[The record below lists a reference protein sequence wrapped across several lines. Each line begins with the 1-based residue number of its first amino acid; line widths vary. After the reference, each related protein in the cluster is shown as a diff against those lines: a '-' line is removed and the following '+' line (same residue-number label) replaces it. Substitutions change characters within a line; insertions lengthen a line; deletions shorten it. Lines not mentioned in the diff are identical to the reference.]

1 LTLPVN
7 AGGMKMKE
15 RVVVGLSGGVDSA
28 VAAYL
33 LKQQGY
39 EVIAVFMR
47 NWDSQLNNDILGNP
61 TNEDE
66 VCSQEKDY
74 QDAKAVATHLG
85 IPLKRVDFIKEYWD
99 HVFMYFIE
107 EYTRGRTP
115 NPDVLCNKHIKF
127 KAFLDYADSLQA
139 NYMATGHYARVEH
152 HDGKD
157 TVMLKGLDTNKD
169 QSYFLC
175 QLNQKQVQKTL
186 FPLGNMDKTEVRKI
200 ANEIH
205 LPVANKKDSTGI
217 CFIGERDFKE
227 FLKNYI
233 PAQNGRMVDIETGDI
248 IGEHQGIMYYTIG
261 QRKGL
266 GIGGPGDAWFVV
278 GKNYKDNVLY
288 ISQGN
293 QSQWLLSHGALITDV
308 NWILSDKPTILS
320 CKAKFRYRQ
329 PDNDVTIKF
338 IDETTIYVTFKK
350 PIKAVTPGQ
359 AAVFYD
365 GDICLGGGT
374 IEKVYKDGKEIDYL

>member
-1 LTLPVN
+1 
-7 AGGMKMKE
+7 MKK

-28 VAAYL
+28 VAAYV

-61 TNEDE
+61 TNNDD
-66 VCSQEKDY
+66 VCPQEKDY
-74 QDAKAVATHLG
+74 LDAKAVAEHLD

-99 HVFMYFIE
+99 QVFLYFLE
-107 EYTRGRTP
+107 EYTKGRTP
-115 NPDVLCNKHIKF
+115 NPDILCNKHIKF
-127 KAFLDYADSLQA
+127 KAFLEYAETLDA
-139 NYMATGHYARVEH
+139 AYIATGHYARVEH
-152 HDGKD
+152 IKGKD
-157 TVMLKGLDTNKD
+157 SVMLKGMDDSKD

-175 QLNQKQVQKTL
+175 QLNQSQLQRTL
-186 FPLGNMDKTEVRKI
+186 FPLGNMEKVEVRKI
-200 ANEIH
+200 AKEID

-227 FLKNYI
+227 FLQNYI
-233 PAQNGRMVDIETGDI
+233 PAQKGKMIDIETDTVV
-248 IGEHQGIMYYTIG
+248 GEHQGIMYYTIG

-266 GIGGPGDAWFVV
+266 GIGGAGDAWFVV
-278 GKNYKDNVLY
+278 GKNYDQNILY
-288 ISQGN
+288 VSQGDQN
-293 QSQWLLSHGALITDV
+293 QWLLSHGALIHDV
-308 NWILSDKPTILS
+308 NWIPSEKPKDTLL
-320 CKAKFRYRQ
+320 CTAKFRYRQ
-329 PDNDVTIKF
+329 KDNIVHINF
-338 IDETTIYVTFKK
+338 INDTTISVVFKH

-374 IEKVYKDGKEIDYL
+374 IEKVYKDNKEIEYL

>member
-1 LTLPVN
+1 
-7 AGGMKMKE
+7 MKK

-47 NWDSQLNNDILGNP
+47 NWDSQLNNDVLGNP
-61 TNEDE
+61 TNNDD
-66 VCSQEKDY
+66 VCPQEKDY
-74 QDAKAVATHLG
+74 LDAKAVAEHLD
-85 IPLKRVDFIKEYWD
+85 IPIRRVDFIKEYWD
-99 HVFMYFIE
+99 HVFTYFLE
-107 EYTRGRTP
+107 EYARGRTP
-115 NPDVLCNKHIKF
+115 NPDILCNKHIKF
-127 KAFLDYADSLQA
+127 KAFLDFANTLEAD
-139 NYMATGHYARVEH
+139 YIATGHYARVEH
-152 HDGKD
+152 GNDQQS
-157 TVMLKGLDTNKD
+157 VMLKGLDTNKD

-175 QLNQKQVQKTL
+175 QLNQSQLQKTL
-186 FPLGNMDKTEVRKI
+186 FPLGNIAKPEVRKI
-200 ANEIH
+200 AKELN

-227 FLKNYI
+227 FLQNYI
-233 PAQNGRMVDIETGDI
+233 PAQNGNMIDIETNTI

-278 GKNYKDNVLY
+278 GKDYEQNILY
-288 ISQGN
+288 ISQGDQN
-293 QSQWLLSHGALITDV
+293 DWLVSHGAIIEDV
-308 NWILSDKPTILS
+308 NWISSEKPVSELN
-320 CKAKFRYRQ
+320 CAAKFRYRQ
-329 PDNDVTIKF
+329 KDNPVSIKF
-338 IDETTIYVTFKK
+338 ISDTTAFVTFKE
-350 PIKAVTPGQ
+350 PVKAVTPGQ

-374 IEKVYKDGKEIDYL
+374 IEKVYKNNKEITYL